1 MKISYNWILDY
12 LETDK
17 TPGELGT
24 ILTNIGLEVEGM
36 EDWVSLK
43 GGLKNVVTGEVKT
56 CKKHPNA
63 DKLFLTTV
71 DIGTGDHLRIVCGA
85 PNVKTGQKVLVAT
98 PGAVLDYKGAGF
110 EIKKSKIRGEAS
122 EGMICAEDELGLG
135 DSHEGI
141 MVLPE
146 DTPIGVPAY
155 EIFQVEYDTI
165 FEIGLTP
172 NRIDGG
178 SHFGAARDLNAYF
191 NLFKP
196 SHVSLPSVADFKV
209 DNNSRHIPVIIENES
224 DCPRYSGLT
233 ISGVDVKESPEWLQ
247 NKLKAIGL
255 SPVNNIVDITNYV
268 LHESG
273 QPLHAFDADKI
284 AGNRVI
290 VKNLPDKTKFITLDE
305 IERELSE
312 NDLMICD
319 DEKGMCIAGVFGGI
333 GTGVNDQSHN
343 IFLESACFNPV
354 AIRKTARRHDLHTDA
369 SFRFERGSDPNITV
383 WALKRAAMLM
393 KELAG
398 GKISSEIVDVY
409 PREIKEKE
417 VEIDYENIT
426 RLIGKEI
433 NRKEIKKIL
442 TALDINISHS
452 SKDSFT
458 CTIPTYRV
466 DVTREA
472 DVIEEI
478 LRIYGYNNVEI
489 PNKVNSTLS
498 FYDKPNKEK
507 VINNISDMLSGAGFT
522 EIMSNSLN
530 PASWYRESPDFDN
543 DSLVMLANPL
553 SSDLNCL
560 RQSLLYGG
568 LNSISRNINR
578 QNPDLRFYEFGTS
591 YFLKGKNYPDNKV
604 DNYLE
609 KLDLDLFITGNESP
623 ENWNR
628 QTEETDFYSI
638 KSAIELIINKL
649 GFDYDSLTIKER
661 KQDYY
666 TESLEISVED
676 NLLAHFGKIKKTYL
690 EKHEI
695 KQDVYYG
702 HIEFDTVL
710 SKLKEHTISFSEL
723 PKYPSVRRDLA
734 LLVDKDVRFDQIRKL
749 AFKTE
754 KNILR
759 HVGLFDV
766 YESESLG
773 KNKKSYAVSFILRD
787 NKRTLTDKIIDKV
800 MKKLV
805 EVFEKEAGAQIR

>member
-12 LETDK
+12 LKTDK
-17 TPGELGT
+17 KPEELST
-24 ILTNIGLEVEGM
+24 ILTNIGLEVEGI
-36 EDWVSLK
+36 EDWISIK
-43 GGLKNVVTGEVKT
+43 GGLKNIVTGEVKI

-71 DIGTGDHLRIVCGA
+71 DTGTGDHLRIVCGA
-85 PNVKTGQKVLVAT
+85 PNVEAGQKVLVAT
-98 PGAVLDYKGAGF
+98 PGAVLDYKGEGL
-110 EIKKSKIRGEAS
+110 EIKKSKIRGEVS

-146 DTPIGVPAY
+146 DTPPGVPAH
-155 EIFQVEYDTI
+155 EIFHVEYDTI

-178 SHFGAARDLNAYF
+178 SHFGVARDLNAYF

-196 SHVSLPSVADFKV
+196 SYVSLPSVADFKV

-224 DCPRYSGLT
+224 DCLRYSGLT
-233 ISGVDVKESPEWLQ
+233 ISGVDVKESPEWLK
-247 NKLKAIGL
+247 NRLKAIGL
-255 SPVNNIVDITNYV
+255 SPVNNIVDITNFV

-290 VKNLPDKTKFITLDE
+290 VKNLPDKTRFITLDE
-305 IERELSE
+305 TERELSE

-319 DEKGMCIAGVFGGI
+319 EGKGMCIAGVYGGM
-333 GTGVNDQSHN
+333 GTGVNGHSHN

-383 WALKRAAMLM
+383 WALKRAAILM

-409 PREIKEKE
+409 PRKIKEKVVE
-417 VEIDYENIT
+417 VGYENIT
-426 RLIGKEI
+426 RLTGKEI
-433 NRKEIKKIL
+433 KRKEIKKIL
-442 TALDINISHS
+442 SALDINISHS
-452 SKDSFT
+452 SRDSFT
-458 CTIPTYRV
+458 CTVPTYRV

-478 LRIYGYNNVEI
+478 LRIYGYNNIEI

-530 PASWYRESPDFDN
+530 PANWYRESPDFDN
-543 DSLVMLANPL
+543 NSLVMLANPL
-553 SSDLNCL
+553 SSDLDCM

-578 QNPDLRFYEFGTS
+578 QNPNLRFYEFGTC
-591 YFLKGKNYPDNKV
+591 YFLKSAPHPDKTV

-609 KLDLDLFITGNESP
+609 KLDLDLFITGNKNP
-623 ENWNR
+623 ENWNNP
-628 QTEETDFYSI
+628 TGETDFYSI
-638 KSAIELIINKL
+638 KSVIEIIIKKL
-649 GFDYDSLTIKER
+649 GFDYNSLNIRER
-661 KQDYY
+661 KEDYY
-666 TESLEISVED
+666 AESLEISVND
-676 NLLAHFGKIKKTYL
+676 NLIAHFGKIKKPYL
-690 EKHEI
+690 EKQEI
-695 KQDVYYG
+695 KQDV
-702 HIEFDTVL
+702 
-710 SKLKEHTISFSEL
+710 
-723 PKYPSVRRDLA
+723 
-734 LLVDKDVRFDQIRKL
+734 
-749 AFKTE
+749 
-754 KNILR
+754 
-759 HVGLFDV
+759 
-766 YESESLG
+766 
-773 KNKKSYAVSFILRD
+773 
-787 NKRTLTDKIIDKV
+787 
-800 MKKLV
+800 
-805 EVFEKEAGAQIR
+805 

>member
-1 MKISYNWILDY
+1 MKISYNWILEY

-17 TPGELGT
+17 KPEELGT

-36 EDWVSLK
+36 EDWISVK
-43 GGLKNVVTGEVKT
+43 GGLKSIITGEVKT
-56 CKKHPNA
+56 CRRHPNA

-85 PNVKTGQKVLVAT
+85 PNVEAGQKVAVAT
-98 PGAVLDYKGAGF
+98 PGAVLNYKGENF
-110 EIKKSKIRGEAS
+110 EIKRSKIRGEIS

-135 DSHEGI
+135 ASHEGI

-146 DTPIGVPAY
+146 DTPVGVPAH
-155 EIFQVEYDTI
+155 EIFHVEYDTV

-178 SHFGAARDLNAYF
+178 SHFGVARDLNAYF
-191 NLFKP
+191 NIYKP
-196 SHVSLPSVADFKV
+196 SHISLPSVDDFNV
-209 DNNSRHIPVIIENES
+209 DNKSRHIPVIIENES
-224 DCPRYSGLT
+224 DCLRYSGLT
-233 ISGVDVKESPEWLQ
+233 ISGVNVKESPEWLK
-247 NKLKAIGL
+247 NRLRAIGL

-284 AGNRVI
+284 AGGKVI
-290 VKNLPDKTKFITLDE
+290 VKNLPEKTKFITLDE
-305 IERELSE
+305 EERQLSGT
-312 NDLMICD
+312 DLMICD
-319 DEKGMCIAGVFGGI
+319 AEKGMCIAGVFGGI
-333 GTGVNDQSHN
+333 GSGVTNQTHN

-369 SFRFERGSDPNITV
+369 SFRFERGADPNITV

-398 GKISSEIVDVY
+398 GTISSEIVDVY
-409 PREIKEKE
+409 PRKIEKKV
-417 VEIDYENIT
+417 VEISYDNIT
-426 RLIGKEI
+426 RLTGKEI
-433 NRKEIKKIL
+433 NRKDIKKIL
-442 TALDINISHS
+442 TSLDI
-452 SKDSFT
+452 DSTDTARDTFT
-458 CTIPTYRV
+458 CSVPTYRV
-466 DVTREA
+466 DVAREA

-478 LRIYGYNNVEI
+478 LRIYGYNNIEV

-498 FYDKPNKEK
+498 FFEKPNKEK
-507 VINNISDMLSGAGFT
+507 AINTISDMLSGAGFT

-530 PASWYRESPDFDN
+530 PASWYLQSPDFDN

-553 SSDLNCL
+553 SSDLDCM

-568 LNSISRNINR
+568 LSSISRNINR
-578 QNPDLRFYEFGTS
+578 QNPDLRFYEFGTC
-591 YFLKGKNYPDNKV
+591 YFLKGKQHLENTV

-609 KLDLDLFITGNESP
+609 KFALDLFITGNKSP
-623 ENWNR
+623 ENWNNLN
-628 QTEETDFYSI
+628 EETDFYSI
-638 KSAIELIINKL
+638 KSAIEIILQKL
-649 GFDYDSLTIKER
+649 GFDYDSFIIKER

-666 TESLEISVED
+666 TEGLELSLKGD
-676 NLLAHFGKIKKTYL
+676 LLAHFGKINKTYL
-690 EKHEI
+690 EKQEI

-710 SKLKEHTISFSEL
+710 NRLRQHIISFTEL

-734 LLVDKDVRFDQIRKL
+734 LLVNKDVRFDQIKKL

-754 KNILR
+754 KDLLR
-759 HVGLFDV
+759 QVGLFDV
-766 YESESLG
+766 YESEALG
-773 KNKKSYAVSFILRD
+773 KNKKSYALSFILRD

-800 MKKLV
+800 MKKLA
-805 EVFEKEAGAQIR
+805 EVFEKETGAQIR

>member
-1 MKISYNWILDY
+1 MKISYNWILEY

-17 TPGELGT
+17 KPEELST

-36 EDWVSLK
+36 EDWISVK
-43 GGLKNVVTGEVKT
+43 GGLNRVVTGEVKT
-56 CKKHPNA
+56 CRRHPNA

-85 PNVKTGQKVLVAT
+85 PNVEAGQKVAVAT
-98 PGAVLDYKGAGF
+98 PGAVLNYKGENF
-110 EIKKSKIRGEAS
+110 EIKRSKIRGEIS

-146 DTPIGVPAY
+146 DTPVGVPAY
-155 EIFQVEYDTI
+155 EIFNVEYDTV

-178 SHFGAARDLNAYF
+178 SHFGVARDLNAYF
-191 NLFKP
+191 NMFKL
-196 SHVSLPSVADFKV
+196 SYISLPSVDDFNM
-209 DNNSRHIPVIIENES
+209 DNKSRHIPVIIENES
-224 DCPRYSGLT
+224 DCLRYSGLT
-233 ISGVDVKESPEWLQ
+233 ISGVNVKESPEWLK
-247 NKLKAIGL
+247 NRLKAIGL

-284 AGNRVI
+284 AGEKVI
-290 VKNLPDKTKFITLDE
+290 VKNLPEKTKFITLDE
-305 IERELSE
+305 EERQLSGT
-312 NDLMICD
+312 DLMICD
-319 DEKGMCIAGVFGGI
+319 AEKGMCIAGVFGGI
-333 GTGVNDQSHN
+333 GSGVTNQTHN

-369 SFRFERGSDPNITV
+369 SFRFERGADPNITV

-398 GKISSEIVDVY
+398 GTISSEIVDVY
-409 PREIKEKE
+409 PSKIEKKVVE
-417 VEIDYENIT
+417 VSYDNIT
-426 RLIGKEI
+426 RLTGKEI
-433 NRKEIKKIL
+433 NKKDIKKIL
-442 TALDINISHS
+442 SSLDIDIT
-452 SKDSFT
+452 DTARDTFT
-458 CTIPTYRV
+458 CSVPTYRV
-466 DVTREA
+466 DVAREA

-478 LRIYGYNNVEI
+478 LRIYGYNNIEV

-498 FYDKPNKEK
+498 FFKKPNKEK
-507 VINNISDMLSGAGFT
+507 VINTISDMLSGAGFT

-530 PASWYRESPDFDN
+530 PASWYRQSPDFDN
-543 DSLVMLANPL
+543 DSMVMLANPL
-553 SSDLNCL
+553 SSDLDCM

-568 LNSISRNINR
+568 LSSISRNINR
-578 QNPDLRFYEFGTS
+578 QNPDLRFYEFGTC
-591 YFLKGKNYPDNKV
+591 YFLKGKQHLENTI

-609 KLDLDLFITGNESP
+609 KFALDLFITGNKSP
-623 ENWNR
+623 ENWNNLN
-628 QTEETDFYSI
+628 EKTDFYSI
-638 KSAIELIINKL
+638 KSAIEIILQKL
-649 GFDYDSLTIKER
+649 GFDYDSFNIKER
-661 KQDYY
+661 KQDHY
-666 TESLEISVED
+666 TEGLELSIKGD
-676 NLLAHFGKIKKTYL
+676 LIAHFGKINKTYL
-690 EKHEI
+690 EKQEI

-702 HIEFDTVL
+702 HIEFDTIL
-710 SKLKEHTISFSEL
+710 NRLRQHIISFTEL

-734 LLVDKDVRFDQIRKL
+734 LLVDKDVRFDQIKKL

-754 KNILR
+754 KDLLR
-759 HVGLFDV
+759 QVGLFDV

-773 KNKKSYAVSFILRD
+773 KNKKSYALSFILRD

-800 MKKLV
+800 MKKLA
-805 EVFEKEAGAQIR
+805 EVFEKETGAQIR